1 MCSCLVYLFFV
12 VDLDLLF
19 KTCKIKFFPSRCLAS
34 ACSTQLLVQDY
45 ALLVV
50 HPCKACCLQLF
61 RGGQILVCQV
71 LVWLEWA
78 RLSAPDVETLG
89 QRFQPKGE
97 DRRRRRRRR
106 SLPRS

>member
-1 MCSCLVYLFFV
+1 M
-12 VDLDLLF
+12 
-19 KTCKIKFFPSRCLAS
+19 
-34 ACSTQLLVQDY
+34 
-45 ALLVV
+45 
-50 HPCKACCLQLF
+50 
-61 RGGQILVCQV
+61 CQV